1 VGKLTL
7 SIDPSVVKRAKD
19 YAARRGTSVSILV
32 EGYLDLVSRPP
43 VAGDTPVTPLLARLR
58 AELKGVKPDPA
69 THRRYLARKYRV
81 THTKTNAAEL
91 RDATLL
97 LRRVAQGEADVR
109 KGRTVAQEKVFKAL
123 RARLAGK

>member
-19 YAARRGTSVSILV
+19 YAARRGTSVSSLL

-43 VAGDTPVTPLLARLR
+43 VAGDTPVTPL
-58 AELKGVKPDPA
+58 
-69 THRRYLARKYRV
+69 
-81 THTKTNAAEL
+81 

-97 LRRVAQGEADVR
+97 LRLVAQGEADAR
-109 KGRTVAQEKVFKAL
+109 KGRTVPQANVFKSL
-123 RARLAGK
+123 RARVAGK